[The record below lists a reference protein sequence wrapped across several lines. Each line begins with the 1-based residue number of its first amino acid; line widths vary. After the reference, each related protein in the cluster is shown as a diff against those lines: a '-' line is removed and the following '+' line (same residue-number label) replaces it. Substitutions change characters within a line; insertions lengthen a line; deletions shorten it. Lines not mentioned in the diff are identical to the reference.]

1 MWEEGSVTAA
11 VGLRAEA
18 KAREEVARGWAVAAV
33 KATEAKGTAAAAE
46 AVASK
51 RASEQSEQASQRAG
65 EQASERA
72 SER

>member
-33 KATEAKGTAAAAE
+33 KATEAKGTAATAE
-46 AVASK
+46 AEASK
-51 RASEQSEQASQRAG
+51 RA
-65 EQASERA
+65 ERA
-72 SER
+72 SEPASR